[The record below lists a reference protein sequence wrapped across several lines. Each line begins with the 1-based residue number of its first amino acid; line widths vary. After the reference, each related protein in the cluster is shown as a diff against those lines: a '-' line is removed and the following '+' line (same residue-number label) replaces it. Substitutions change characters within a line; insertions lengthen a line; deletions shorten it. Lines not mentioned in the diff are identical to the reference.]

1 MMYVLSLLSHPSSF
15 SRLLPFF
22 AFLHSP
28 PSSGPALAHS
38 LLVCIFVQTPLS
50 SFGKCPGEFSNMLVT
65 VRVANRFHH
74 RLLPSSC
81 DLSICRPPLPHSFF
95 FSLSLFLTPSFPPL
109 CPSVSTRVNKRHIP
123 NCHVS
128 PYLLTHCN

>member
-1 MMYVLSLLSHPSSF
+1 MYCRCSVIPQVSHVCCPFSLF
-15 SRLLPFF
+15 STLLPPV
-22 AFLHSP
+22 AQR
-28 PSSGPALAHS
+28 S
-38 LLVCIFVQTPLS
+38 LTACFVQTPLS

-81 DLSICRPPLPHSFF
+81 DLSICHPPLPHSFF
-95 FSLSLFLTPSFPPL
+95 FLSFCLFLTPSFPPL